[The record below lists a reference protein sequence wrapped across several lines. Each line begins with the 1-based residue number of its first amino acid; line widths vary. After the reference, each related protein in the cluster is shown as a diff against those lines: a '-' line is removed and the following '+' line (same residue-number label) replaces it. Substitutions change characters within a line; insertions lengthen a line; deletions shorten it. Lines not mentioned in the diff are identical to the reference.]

1 MGPPLTSRHLTDPV
15 SDGEQQVVECLQAL
29 GIGWERHT
37 HPAVR
42 TAEEGEQHWAGIDA
56 LHSKNLFLR
65 NQKGDRHYLLI
76 VAHSKRV
83 NLRAVAD
90 QIGDGKLSF
99 ASPERLAAH
108 LGVTPGSVSPF
119 GLIHDRDRHVR
130 VFLDRDLASAER
142 VSFHPNIN
150 TVTYVLMR
158 TDFEAFLAAR
168 GNPVRY
174 VDVVSAASSSPE

>member
-1 MGPPLTSRHLTDPV
+1 VAEAV
-15 SDGEQQVVECLQAL
+15 SDSEREVAECLESL
-29 GIGWERHT
+29 GVRWDRYG
-37 HPAVR
+37 HPPVR
-42 TAEEGEQHWAGIDA
+42 TAGEGEEHWAGIDA

-65 NQKGDRHYLLI
+65 NQRGDRHYLL
-76 VAHSKRV
+76 VVTHSKRV

-99 ASPERLAAH
+99 GSPERLATY

-119 GLIHDRDRHVR
+119 GLIHDRERHVR
-130 VFLDRDLASAER
+130 VFIDRDLAQAER

-150 TVTYVLMR
+150 TVTYVLAR
-158 TDFEAFLAAR
+158 RDFEAFLASR

-174 VDVVSAASSSPE
+174 VDVASAASSSPE